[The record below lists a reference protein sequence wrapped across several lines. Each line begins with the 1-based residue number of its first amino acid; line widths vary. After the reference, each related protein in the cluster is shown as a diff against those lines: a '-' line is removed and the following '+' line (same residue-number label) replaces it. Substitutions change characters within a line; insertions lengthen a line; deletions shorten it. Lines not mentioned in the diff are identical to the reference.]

1 MALWR
6 WLFSIMPAFNARL
19 RPKEFFGLPLYAVGT
34 AILLLLTLFPLFVSD
49 ALLLKIVLSVVA
61 LILFVVTVIL
71 IALGDDFPL
80 LSTRFRHIADQSAA
94 PLEAAG
100 E

>member
-1 MALWR
+1 
-6 WLFSIMPAFNARL
+6 MPAFNARL

-49 ALLLKIVLSVVA
+49 ALWLKIVLAVVA
-61 LILFVVTVIL
+61 LLLFVVMVII
-71 IALGDDFPL
+71 IALGDDFQL
-80 LSTRFRHIADQSAA
+80 LSVRFRHIADLNAS

-100 E
+100 K